1 MDRAKKSW
9 GLLKYARETFNIALT
24 SMQTTHYEQPLEKK
38 AAEFPFRSIG
48 RGSGWLVGV
57 SRSGRINWTDSAY
70 FNLRL

>member
-48 RGSGWLVGV
+48 RGSG
-57 SRSGRINWTDSAY
+57 
-70 FNLRL
+70 